1 MRATK
6 KMGEAMEN
14 LLALFRRVAKI
25 VKPPPEM
32 TVSEWADQN
41 RYLHAGA
48 SPEPGRWRTERTPYM
63 REIMDCLSADSPV
76 QDVCLMKGAQVAGSE
91 SGNNWIGYVIDLD
104 PAQMMLVQPTV
115 ELAKGYSQK
124 RIAPM
129 IRTSPALRSK
139 VKDARKRDSENKVL
153 SKTFP
158 GGFLLIVGA
167 NSAAAL
173 RSNPIK
179 DLMLDEVDAYPKDV
193 EGEGDPVALAYGR
206 TRTFADRK
214 VFKISTP
221 TIKGDSRIEDE
232 YEASDQRK
240 YFVPCPHCGHMHVLE
255 WAHFVIPKDDSGKYL
270 PGEACMACP
279 ECGGKI
285 EEYHKTDMF
294 ARGEWRATAPENI
307 SPKRR
312 GYHLNTLYSPVGFF
326 SWAECAEEFIKAQ
339 GDDRKMKTFTNT
351 ILGETYEEDIG
362 EMLDHEMIMRRR
374 EAYNCTLPD
383 GVLLLT
389 VGVDVQDDRLETEVV
404 GWGVGRESW
413 GIEYRKFIGNPG
425 EDAVWDEL
433 DDYLQ
438 QEYECND
445 GTRLRIAIACI
456 DSGGNHTQRVYE
468 FTKRRE
474 RRKVFSIKGRGGAGV
489 PFSAMKYTRTNK
501 FKAAV
506 FTVGV
511 DEGKEN
517 LWYRLRLDF
526 PGPGYCHFPIE
537 PERGYDEQYFKGLT
551 SEYRC
556 LEYIKGRPKWS
567 WKRKPGSTRRN
578 EPLDIRNYATFG
590 LAVLRANLEKIA
602 EIRFGRRKPAPVN
615 RARQTAGGEPDRK
628 APGKSSIAPRRRIK
642 SKR

>member
-1 MRATK
+1 MTK
-6 KMGEAMEN
+6 KLNEAMGN
-14 LLALFRRVAKI
+14 LLALFRRTAKT
-25 VKPPPEM
+25 VQPPPDM
-32 TVSEWADQN
+32 NVSEWADEN
-41 RYLHAGA
+41 RYLHAGS
-48 SPEPGRWRTERTPYM
+48 SPEPGRWRTDRTPYM

-91 SGNNWIGYVIDLD
+91 SGNNWVGYVIALD

-129 IRTSPALRSK
+129 IRACPALRSK

-158 GGFLLIVGA
+158 GGFLLITGA

-179 DLMLDEVDAYPKDV
+179 NLMLDEIDAYPPDV
-193 EGEGDPVALAYGR
+193 EGEGDPVALAFGR

-214 VFKISTP
+214 VFKLSTP
-221 TIKGDSRIEDE
+221 TIKGQSRIEEE

-240 YFVPCPHCGHMHVLE
+240 YFVPCPHCGHMHILE
-255 WAHFVIPKDDSGKYL
+255 WPNFIIPKDENGKYL
-270 PGEACMACP
+270 PEGACMACP

-285 EEYHKTDMF
+285 EEHHKTDMF

-307 SPKRR
+307 RRDRR

-326 SWAECAEEFIKAQ
+326 SWEDCAKEFIKAQ
-339 GDDRKMKTFTNT
+339 GGERKWKTFVNT
-351 ILGETYEEDIG
+351 ILGETYEEDVG
-362 EMLDHEMIMRRR
+362 ETLEHEMVMRRR

-389 VGVDVQDDRLETEVV
+389 AGVDVQDDRLEIEVV

-413 GIEYRKFIGNPG
+413 GIEYRKFLGSPG
-425 EDAVWDEL
+425 ENVVWEEL
-433 DDYLQ
+433 DGYLQ

-445 GTRLRIAIACI
+445 GTRLKIAITCI
-456 DSGGNHTQRVYE
+456 DSGGNHTQKVYE
-468 FTKRRE
+468 FTKRHE
-474 RRKVFSIKGRGGAGV
+474 RRKVFAIKGRGGAGV
-489 PFSAMKYTRTNK
+489 PFAATKYTRRNK

-506 FTVGV
+506 FTIGV

-517 LWYRLRLDF
+517 LWYRLKLDF

-537 PERGYDEQYFKGLT
+537 AERGYEEMYFKGLT

-556 LEYIKGRPKWS
+556 MERIKGRPKWN

-578 EPLDIRNYATFG
+578 EPLDIRNYAAAG
-590 LAVLRANLEKIA
+590 LELLRPNLDKIA
-602 EIRFGRRKPAPVN
+602 EIRFGKRKAAPLN
-615 RARQTAGGEPDRK
+615 RTRQAAGGAQPARAQEEQPVT
-628 APGKSSIAPRRRIK
+628 PRRRIK
-642 SKR
+642 SRR